1 MREIENQME
10 WVRSEKDEQIA
21 KLSADRKNL
30 HDRVSEA
37 ETQLSQ
43 FKARKREE
51 IKVRV
56 TVKNHTIHT
65 FPTNTPFKQ
74 CHKC

>member
-1 MREIENQME
+1 MEKQME

-30 HDRVSEA
+30 HDRVHEA

-51 IKVRV
+51 LKVRV
-56 TVKNHTIHT
+56 IVKTIQSCSCTFDVSLNHLIT
-65 FPTNTPFKQ
+65 
-74 CHKC
+74 

>member
-30 HDRVSEA
+30 HDRVHEA

-43 FKARKREE
+43 VKARKREE
-51 IKVRV
+51 LKVIV
-56 TVKNHTIHT
+56 IVKNRTIYD
-65 FPTNTPFKQ
+65 
-74 CHKC
+74 C

>member
-1 MREIENQME
+1 MREIEKQME

-30 HDRVSEA
+30 HDRVHEA

-51 IKVRV
+51 LKVMV
-56 TVKNHTIHT
+56 IVKNHTVMFVELLMFLLIT
-65 FPTNTPFKQ
+65 I
-74 CHKC
+74 